1 MVLET
6 PYIYIFFFFWIY
18 LANVI
23 YLYYDKLSKKFV
35 EERLSSAK
43 KSLSD
48 VTVYEF
54 DLDPSSL
61 TSFEGG

>member
-6 PYIYIFFFFWIY
+6 PYIFFFFIWIY

-23 YLYYDKLSKKFV
+23 YLYYDKQSKKFV

-43 KSLSD
+43 KRLRD
-48 VTVYEF
+48 VTTYKF